1 MNSRIFDGAVQH
13 HRLDP
18 VEHRFAYPV
27 SFLGIDLAELPLLDG
42 QVKGFGHNRVRP
54 VAIHDRDYFDGAAR
68 PLAESCREQVRRAG
82 GNADAARVVLLTAA
96 RYWHYVFNPVSF
108 YLGLAADNALRWAV
122 AEVNNTFGDRHLY
135 VLPLLE
141 AGAGGD
147 YRAQLAKA
155 FHVSPFHDMRGVY
168 AFSFRYTPDDV
179 DVRVDLVRDG
189 QPVFRSRLHGRG
201 RPLTT
206 ANLVRDLVR
215 HPLAGALTTPR
226 IAAQAARLKFRRKLP
241 VHARPEP
248 ASAMTIVR
256 RPLQGVDK
264 LARDTV
270 FGLLQRLRH
279 GELVLTLPDGA
290 ETRFGRADSG
300 ASVALHVRRWSFF
313 RRVMLGGDVGFGEA
327 YVDGD
332 VDSPAITDVVALLIA
347 NRAELA
353 DGNVATALVSRL
365 AESLRHLTRANT
377 RRRSRHNIHAHYD
390 LSNDFFQT
398 FLDPTLMYSCA
409 MFASPEE
416 SLDAAQ
422 QRKIATL
429 ITKLR
434 LEPHHHLLEIGS
446 GWGGFAIAAA
456 RASGCRVTS
465 ITVSEEQRRL
475 AIARVALAGL
485 SDRVEILFCDYREI
499 RGQYDRLVSIEMLE
513 AVGHPFLGAYFRACD
528 RALKPDG
535 LAVLQVITIPDP
547 RYDAYRRGCDWIQKY
562 VFPGGH
568 LPALK
573 AMTAAMARHS
583 SLCIEHLE
591 NIGPHYGPTLRAW
604 SRAFEQNLDR
614 VRALGFDERFV
625 RQWRYYLAYCEAG
638 FASRTLDVLQLVLT
652 RPNNPALV
660 RRDAVAAAAM
670 PRRGGP

>member
-1 MNSRIFDGAVQH
+1 MNSRLFEGAVQH

-18 VEHRFAYPV
+18 VEHRFSYPV
-27 SFLGIDLAELPLLDG
+27 LFYGIDLAELPTLDRE
-42 QVKGFGHNRVRP
+42 VAGFGYNRVRP

-68 PLAESCREQVRRAG
+68 PLADACREQVRRAG
-82 GNADAARVVLLTAA
+82 GNTDVARVVLLTAA
-96 RYWHYVFNPVSF
+96 RCWNYVFNPVSF

-135 VLPLLE
+135 VLPILE
-141 AGAGGD
+141 AGAGGHHHARLD
-147 YRAQLAKA
+147 KA
-155 FHVSPFHDMRGVY
+155 FHVSPFHDLRGEY
-168 AFSFRYTPDDV
+168 AFSFRYAPDDV

-189 QPVFRSRLHGRG
+189 QTVFRSRLHGRG
-201 RPLTT
+201 RALTS
-206 ANLVRDLVR
+206 ANLVRGLVR
-215 HPLAGALTTPR
+215 HPLAAALTVPR
-226 IAAQAARLKFRRKLP
+226 IVAQAARLKFQRHLP
-241 VHARPEP
+241 VYARPEP

-264 LARDTV
+264 RARDMV
-270 FGLLQRLRH
+270 LGLLQRLRH
-279 GELVLTLPDGA
+279 GELVLRLPEGGEA
-290 ETRFGRADSG
+290 RFGRAG
-300 ASVALHVRRWSFF
+300 TGPAVTLQVRRPSFF
-313 RRVMLGGDVGFGEA
+313 RRVMFGGDVGFGEA
-327 YVDGD
+327 YVEGD
-332 VDSPAITDVVALLIA
+332 IDADDITEVIALLIA
-347 NRAELA
+347 NRAELV

-365 AESLRHLTRANT
+365 VDSLRHLTRANT

-398 FLDPTLMYSCA
+398 FLDPTMMYSCGV
-409 MFASPEE
+409 FASPEE
-416 SLDAAQ
+416 SLEAAQ
-422 QRKIATL
+422 QRKIQML
-429 ITKLR
+429 IAKLR

-456 RASGCRVTS
+456 RATGCRVTS

-475 AIARVALAGL
+475 AIERVAQAGL

-513 AVGHPFLGAYFRACD
+513 AVGHPYLGTYFRACE
-528 RALKPDG
+528 RALTPDG

-573 AMTAAMARHS
+573 AINAAMARHS
-583 SLCIEHLE
+583 SLCVEHLE
-591 NIGPHYGPTLRAW
+591 NIGPHYAPTLRAW
-604 SRAFEQNLDR
+604 RRAFEQNLDR
-614 VRALGFDERFV
+614 VRALGFDDRFV
-625 RQWRYYLAYCEAG
+625 RLWRYYLAYCEAG

-660 RRDAVAAAAM
+660 RGDAVAAAAM
-670 PRRGGP
+670 PRGGGA